1 MRKIAWIMSM
11 LLLLPT
17 LIVPGAAADSDAGMT
32 FTADKKLALSK
43 TLEKAPVTG
52 AGTVVLKK
60 KR

>member
-17 LIVPGAAADSDAGMT
+17 LIVPGAAADSDAGIIVMT
-32 FTADKKLALSK
+32 AAAVS
-43 TLEKAPVTG
+43 P